1 MSAQFLTWV
10 AIVGISLTTVV
21 TRGSFVAFAA
31 RLRLHPLVEEALRFA
46 PAAVLGAIVVP
57 ALTLRHGQV
66 DLSPAN
72 PRLIAAVV
80 AALVMWRTRSMIWA
94 IVAGMAAVTLL
105 RLYG

>member
-1 MSAQFLTWV
+1 MTAQSITWI
-10 AIVGISLTTVV
+10 AIVGIALTTVL

-57 ALTLRHGQV
+57 ALCLRHGRV
-66 DLSPAN
+66 DFSPSNAH
-72 PRLIAAVV
+72 LVAGVF

-94 IVAGMAAVTLL
+94 IVAGMGTATLL
-105 RLYG
+105 RLYA